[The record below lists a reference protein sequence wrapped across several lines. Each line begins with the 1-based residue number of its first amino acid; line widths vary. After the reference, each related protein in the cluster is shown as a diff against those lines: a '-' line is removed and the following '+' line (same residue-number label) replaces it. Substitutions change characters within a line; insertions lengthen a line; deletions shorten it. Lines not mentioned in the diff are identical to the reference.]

1 LQFKTVKDA
10 VSTFSVPRWSFTD
23 LKSTSGYVLYADSL
37 VFHTTAYET
46 SREFS
51 NVIDRGIKL
60 VDEIVGLS
68 YIDGVGVRTLDAIIP
83 AEGRSLDFYLKS
95 QALGFHGLLAGDLKH
110 NITENVSIFS
120 TGQQVSRVVILSG
133 TIGIPVDLFPISLTL
148 GKKFQS
154 LNGLHAILDLDHN
167 MQERFEFDIDE
178 IREQVRQVKQAV
190 TNVLKS
196 IVTQQ
201 ALEVWQS
208 N

>member
-1 LQFKTVKDA
+1 M
-10 VSTFSVPRWSFTD
+10 
-23 LKSTSGYVLYADSL
+23 
-37 VFHTTAYET
+37 
-46 SREFS
+46 
-51 NVIDRGIKL
+51 IDRGIKL

-190 TNVLKS
+190 TNVFKS